1 MKLSDYFTNILSA
14 ILMPN
19 SIKEKE
25 DIFKSIIKNKDD
37 MIRIHEDLTHAYDK
51 TIKDFNI
58 SYNTLFK
65 KYSSV
70 ISENHRLN
78 AINNVLNNKLQRY
91 YKTGKK
97 LKKK

>member
-14 ILMPN
+14 IFTPN
-19 SIKEKE
+19 SNNEKE

-37 MIRIHEDLTHAYDK
+37 VIRMHEELIHVYDK
-51 TIKDFNI
+51 TIKDLNI

-78 AINNVLNNKLQRY
+78 EINNVLNNKLQRY